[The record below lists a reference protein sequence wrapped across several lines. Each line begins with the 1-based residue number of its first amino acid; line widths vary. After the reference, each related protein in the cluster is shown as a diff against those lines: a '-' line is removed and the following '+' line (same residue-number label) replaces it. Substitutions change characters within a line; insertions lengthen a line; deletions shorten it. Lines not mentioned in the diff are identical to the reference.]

1 MTVENNET
9 NPTVHIYRNFRAILA
24 HLKKRTLAGYQPQ
37 ERLQRILVR
46 IL

>member
-24 HLKKRTLAGYQPQ
+24 HLKKSRPRKGH
-37 ERLQRILVR
+37 
-46 IL
+46 